1 MSTIEFIATWL
12 VVHRLVIINIQP
24 STKNNKIAVKK

>member
-1 MSTIEFIATWL
+1 MASLAVKGL
-12 VVHRLVIINIQP
+12 VVCRLVIQP